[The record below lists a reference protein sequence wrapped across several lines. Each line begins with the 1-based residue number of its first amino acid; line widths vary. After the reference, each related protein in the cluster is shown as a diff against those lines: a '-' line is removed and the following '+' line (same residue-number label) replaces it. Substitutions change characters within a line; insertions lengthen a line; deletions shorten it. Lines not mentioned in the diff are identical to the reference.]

1 MRHLGELLV
10 NLHIVSQKD
19 LDGCLEVQRDREPAK
34 PIGQI
39 LIEAGLLDTTTLRET
54 LTIHG
59 HLAASYRP
67 NETSAVKSSTTSKP
81 AAHGDRD
88 SRATLSALIQAT
100 RDFGGSA
107 LHVSAGEVPRIRL
120 HGNLLPFDVPA
131 ISPQDCRAQILA
143 LLPPA
148 LHDGFTKSGTIE
160 FCANLGPLG
169 RIRASLLE
177 HQKGIAAR
185 FSPVPDPV
193 PTPADLHLPEAAA
206 RFTELR
212 SGLVIVTGPRG
223 SGRTTAIASL
233 VNDIN
238 RTSQKHIVVLDETL
252 EHSITSHTSFVSQRK
267 IGEHAVSSSA
277 AMRATLRQDAD
288 VIVAGN
294 LGTPD
299 ATNAALTAAEMGHLV
314 FGECS
319 SHNAAD
325 TLSRL
330 VEQYPDDRRTAVFR
344 ALSMNLRAILC
355 LDLAPNADGKGRS
368 LAYEVLVVDEAIAEL
383 IRDGRV
389 WQIPMLMQA
398 DKSGAMVLLDDCLER
413 LVETGT
419 ITSEQ
424 ALLRATERLRFANL
438 TT

>member
-1 MRHLGELLV
+1 M
-10 NLHIVSQKD
+10 
-19 LDGCLEVQRDREPAK
+19 
-34 PIGQI
+34 
-39 LIEAGLLDTTTLRET
+39 
-54 LTIHG
+54 
-59 HLAASYRP
+59 
-67 NETSAVKSSTTSKP
+67 
-81 AAHGDRD
+81 
-88 SRATLSALIQAT
+88 
-100 RDFGGSA
+100 
-107 LHVSAGEVPRIRL
+107 
-120 HGNLLPFDVPA
+120 PA

-355 LDLAPNADGKGRS
+355 LDLAPNADGKVYRIAANPAKGRRFDS
-368 LAYEVLVVDEAIAEL
+368 I
-383 IRDGRV
+383 IIPGRRDRTPEDKSWNGTWEFACKTTLKKARWNLNGRV
-389 WQIPMLMQA
+389 WTAWFRIPFSDFGIKAPEAGEKWGFNIGRDRRSPYMIW
-398 DKSGAMVLLDDCLER
+398 KNGRS
-413 LVETGT
+413 
-419 ITSEQ
+419 
-424 ALLRATERLRFANL
+424 ATAPKGLGEIVF
-438 TT
+438 